1 MALFSRKKSD
11 KDKAVEK
18 EAKETSNIEA
28 KQKTSKSSKEIASS
42 NVSDLKKQFILLPHI
57 TEKANDL
64 VQNQG
69 YVFEIKGRA
78 NKTMVAQE
86 IEKKFKVKVRKV
98 NIIASHSKP
107 ISYKRKKQSY
117 KKSPQKAVV
126 YLKEGYKIDL
136 S

>member
-11 KDKAVEK
+11 KEVKEEVKKTSDTEAV
-18 EAKETSNIEA
+18 
-28 KQKTSKSSKEIASS
+28 QKTTKNSREISSS
-42 NVSDLKKQFILLPHI
+42 NVSEIKKQFILLPHI

-64 VQNQG
+64 VQNKG

-78 NKTMVAQE
+78 NKTE
-86 IEKKFKVKVRKV
+86 IVREVEKKFKVKVNKV

>member
-1 MALFSRKKSD
+1 M
-11 KDKAVEK
+11 
-18 EAKETSNIEA
+18 
-28 KQKTSKSSKEIASS
+28 
-42 NVSDLKKQFILLPHI
+42 LLPHI

-117 KKSPQKAVV
+117 KKSPKKAVV

>member
-11 KDKAVEK
+11 KEVKEEVKKTSDTEAV
-18 EAKETSNIEA
+18 
-28 KQKTSKSSKEIASS
+28 QKTTKNSREISS
-42 NVSDLKKQFILLPHI
+42 SDVLEVKKQFIILPHI

-64 VQNQG
+64 VQNKG

-78 NKTMVAQE
+78 NKTE
-86 IEKKFKVKVRKV
+86 IAREVEKKFKVKVNKV

-117 KKSPQKAVV
+117 KKSPKKAVV

>member
-1 MALFSRKKSD
+1 MALFSRKKP
-11 KDKAVEK
+11 VN
-18 EAKETSNIEA
+18 AKETKQEVKETPNVEVSKKTA
-28 KQKTSKSSKEIASS
+28 KSPKEITVS
-42 NVSDLKKQFILLPHI
+42 NAGEVRKQFILLPHV

-78 NKTMVAQE
+78 NKTAITQE
-86 IEKKFKVKVRKV
+86 IERKFKVKVNKV
-98 NIIASHSKP
+98 NVVSSHSKP

-117 KKSPQKAVV
+117 KKTPRKAVV

>member
-11 KDKAVEK
+11 KEVK
-18 EAKETSNIEA
+18 EEVK
-28 KQKTSKSSKEIASS
+28 KTSDTEAVQKITKNSREISSS
-42 NVSDLKKQFILLPHI
+42 NVSEIKKQFILLPHI

-64 VQNQG
+64 VQNKG

-78 NKTMVAQE
+78 NKTE
-86 IEKKFKVKVRKV
+86 IVREVEKKFKVKVNKV

-117 KKSPQKAVV
+117 KKSHKKAVV

>member
-11 KDKAVEK
+11 KEVKEEVKKISDTEAVK
-18 EAKETSNIEA
+18 
-28 KQKTSKSSKEIASS
+28 KTNKDSKEIDGS
-42 NVSDLKKQFILLPHI
+42 NILEVKKQFILLPHI

-64 VQNQG
+64 VQNKG

-78 NKTMVAQE
+78 NKTEIAKE
-86 IEKKFKVKVRKV
+86 IEKKFKVKVNKV

-117 KKSPQKAVV
+117 KKSPKKAVV

>member
-11 KDKAVEK
+11 KEVKEEVKKSSDTEAV
-18 EAKETSNIEA
+18 
-28 KQKTSKSSKEIASS
+28 QKTTKNSREISSS
-42 NVSDLKKQFILLPHI
+42 NVSEIKKQFILLPHI

-64 VQNQG
+64 VQNKG

-78 NKTMVAQE
+78 NKTE
-86 IEKKFKVKVRKV
+86 IVREVEKKFKVKVNKV

-117 KKSPQKAVV
+117 KKSPKKAVV

>member
-11 KDKAVEK
+11 KEVKEEVKKTSDTEAV
-18 EAKETSNIEA
+18 
-28 KQKTSKSSKEIASS
+28 QKTTKNSREISSS
-42 NVSDLKKQFILLPHI
+42 NVSEIKKQFILLPHI

-64 VQNQG
+64 VQNKG

-78 NKTMVAQE
+78 NKTE
-86 IEKKFKVKVRKV
+86 IVREVEKKFKVKVNKV

-117 KKSPQKAVV
+117 KKSPKKAVV